1 VTAGGGHGEGR
12 ESPGQPDA
20 IARSVAAGGGHGEG
34 RRSPGRLDGGG
45 APPQA
50 AQPMRPGWILALS
63 ATLLMQTV
71 GSALNQV
78 VPVVA
83 PIMTAELGV
92 PPQMVGNF
100 SSLNMLGS
108 ILFLLFG
115 APLVAAIGPARML
128 QWGAATGALALSLVA
143 LGELWLIP
151 FAALLLGMGYA
162 PTGPAGSRILQATA
176 PPRHRVLIFSVKQ
189 AGAPAG
195 GALAGLVVAPIA
207 AIWGWQAALLAG
219 GAAAIGAALL
229 LQTMRAT
236 LDAERSPRLPL
247 REVFT
252 LRQLGAPI
260 AALRMH
266 PAVPPLALQAFAF
279 AALQGSLFSFTV
291 TWLVQAH
298 GYTLTAAGTIF
309 AAMQVAGVAGR
320 LVLGWA
326 ADRVG
331 DAVRS
336 LSLHGMAASGLAL
349 LWVFAGP
356 TLGGAGAVVLAILC
370 GFTAASWNGI
380 FLAEVARVAPPDRV
394 AEGTAGAV
402 ILCFLGYLSA
412 PTVFALIVSATGSWV
427 LPYVIACG
435 LLGAVSLLVF
445 GRWRRPPPSRRLRRP
460 RNR

>member
-1 VTAGGGHGEGR
+1 
-12 ESPGQPDA
+12 
-20 IARSVAAGGGHGEG
+20 
-34 RRSPGRLDGGG
+34 
-45 APPQA
+45 
-50 AQPMRPGWILALS
+50 MRPSWILALS

-83 PIMTAELGV
+83 PIMTADLGV

-100 SSLNMLGS
+100 SSLNTLGS

-128 QWGAATGALALSLVA
+128 QWGAATGAVALALVA

-195 GALAGLVVAPIA
+195 GALAGLVVAPVA
-207 AIWGWQAALLAG
+207 AIWGWQAAMLAG
-219 GAAAIGAALL
+219 GAAAITAALL
-229 LQTMRAT
+229 LQTMRGT
-236 LDAERSPRLPL
+236 LDAERSPRFPL
-247 REVFT
+247 REAFN
-252 LRQLGAPI
+252 LHQLGAPL

-266 PAVPPLALQAFAF
+266 PVLPPLALQAFAF

-298 GYTLTAAGTIF
+298 GCTLTAAGTIF
-309 AAMQVAGVAGR
+309 AAMQVAGVTGR

-336 LSLHGMAASGLAL
+336 LSLHGMAAAGLAL

-356 TLGGAGAVVLAILC
+356 ALGGIGAVVLAILC

-412 PTVFALIVSATGSWV
+412 PTVFALIVTATGSWV

-445 GRWRRPPPSRRLRRP
+445 AWRRRLP
-460 RNR
+460 R